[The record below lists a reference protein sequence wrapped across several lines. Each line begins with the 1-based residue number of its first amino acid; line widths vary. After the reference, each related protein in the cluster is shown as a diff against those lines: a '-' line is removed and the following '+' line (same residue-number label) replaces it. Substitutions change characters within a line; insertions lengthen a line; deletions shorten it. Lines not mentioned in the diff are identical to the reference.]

1 MWRVGL
7 PICSPHQHPYP
18 QPHKGDNNE
27 GDDYRGGLYAPG
39 QKWLT
44 RSSILGRVVG
54 YLPAVGYVTIVM
66 NDYPLL
72 KYGLLGALGLYVMV
86 SKDA

>member
-1 MWRVGL
+1 MATTL
-7 PICSPHQHPYP
+7 LSTYP
-18 QPHKGDNNE
+18 TPQRNQGDNNE

-44 RSSILGRVVG
+44 RASILGRVVG

-66 NDYPLL
+66 NDYPML

-86 SKDA
+86 SKDG